1 MRRFMSTMAALAA
14 TTSLIGSPAFGSP
27 TGDSSAATE
36 QKMICKSQKSS
47 TSRVPKRTCM
57 AKAEWEAA
65 AERAKKQAAEEFN
78 APRINQGRD

>member
-1 MRRFMSTMAALAA
+1 
-14 TTSLIGSPAFGSP
+14 
-27 TGDSSAATE
+27 
-36 QKMICKSQKSS
+36 MICKSQKSS